1 MNPYSNYEGGEDMK
15 KDAGGKAQLTLSNR
29 GIIGCLVVGMLI
41 LVNTPGNAR
50 GAEKYPASAVD
61 IICPFAAGAAT
72 DYLAR
77 FMAEELSKRWK
88 QPVNVVNKTG
98 GNTVIGTHAMMTA
111 APDGYTLFAD
121 SIGSSSSQVGLKG
134 LPFDPMKR
142 TFLTMAFVVPQVIIS
157 SMNAPWKNL
166 KELAEAGKKD
176 PTCIVWGTAAGGRGG
191 TEIVQLQLFEAAG
204 IDVPKA
210 RRVDFNGSAP
220 AINALAGEH
229 INLTCASPAAV
240 YPAVSS
246 GKAKAL
252 AVTTPKRT
260 LLIPDCPTTR
270 EAGFPGVDYVYWVGF
285 SGPVGLPAHVTE
297 IFTKTVEEILKAP
310 DVVDR
315 LAKRFDGVP
324 AFLGPE
330 AFRGFVQGEAN
341 KIERL
346 QKLMV
351 VSK

>member
-1 MNPYSNYEGGEDMK
+1 VGGEKMK
-15 KDAGGKAQLTLSNR
+15 RDAGGKAQSWFSNR

-77 FMAEELSKRWK
+77 FMAEELSKKWG

-121 SIGSSSSQVGLKG
+121 SIGSSSSQVGLKS
-134 LPFDPMKR
+134 LPYDPMKR
-142 TFLTMAFVVPQVIIS
+142 TFLAMTFIVPQVVVA
-157 SMNAPWKNL
+157 SMSAPWQNL

-176 PTCIVWGTAAGGRGG
+176 PTCIVWGTMAGGRGG
-191 TEIVQLQLFEAAG
+191 GDLVQLQLFEAAG

-210 RRVDFNGSAP
+210 RRVDFTGVATAVNAIAGDHIKLSA
-220 AINALAGEH
+220 G
-229 INLTCASPAAV
+229 SPAAV
-240 YPAVSS
+240 YPAVSG

-260 LLIPDCPTTR
+260 PLIPDCPTTR
-270 EAGFPGVDYVYWVGF
+270 EAGFPSVDYVYWVGF
-285 SGPVGLPAHVTE
+285 SGPPALPAHVIE
-297 IFTKTVEEILKAP
+297 IFTKTTEEVLKDP
-310 DVVDR
+310 DVVSR
-315 LAKRFDGVP
+315 LAKRFDTVP
-324 AFLGPE
+324 AFL
-330 AFRGFVQGEAN
+330 ATDSFRQFIQAEAN
-341 KIERL
+341 KITRL
-346 QKLMV
+346 QSLM
-351 VSK
+351 SGGK